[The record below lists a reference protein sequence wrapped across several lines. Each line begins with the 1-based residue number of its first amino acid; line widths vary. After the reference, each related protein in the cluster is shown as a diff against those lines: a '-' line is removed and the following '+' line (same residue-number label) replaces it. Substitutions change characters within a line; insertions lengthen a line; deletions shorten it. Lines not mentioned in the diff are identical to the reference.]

1 MFGLLVS
8 LDQPQINLTHSAEN
22 NWEKGTITEPKS
34 HITPVSHS
42 YIHRLNYL
50 IPIQQ
55 ILELILQSITAHIAV
70 YIDAPH

>member
-42 YIHRLNYL
+42 YIHRLL
-50 IPIQQ
+50 FFSHLLKP
-55 ILELILQSITAHIAV
+55 L
-70 YIDAPH
+70 